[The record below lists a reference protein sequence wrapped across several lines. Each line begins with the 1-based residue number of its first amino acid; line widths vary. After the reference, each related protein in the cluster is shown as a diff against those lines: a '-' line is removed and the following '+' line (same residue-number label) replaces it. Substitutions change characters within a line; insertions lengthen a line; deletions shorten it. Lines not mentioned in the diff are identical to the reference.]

1 LIWWMVLWMVDDS
14 LRRRIEVTEMVS
26 VLLAVEL
33 VNEEPELFLLP

>member
-1 LIWWMVLWMVDDS
+1 MVDDS

>member
-1 LIWWMVLWMVDDS
+1 MVDDS
-14 LRRRIEVTEMVS
+14 LRRRIEVTEMAF